1 MKNKKEVYGF
11 RKSKVAKTLC
21 GAVLGTALIAFADKA
36 VFADEVTKRAKLRLV
51 LKTQL
56 CQ

>member
-21 GAVLGTALIAFADKA
+21 GAVLGTALIAFADQEFLLMKSQRR
-36 VFADEVTKRAKLRLV
+36 RAQVQLR
-51 LKTQL
+51 
-56 CQ
+56 